1 MVMDKISV
9 LKMIY
14 EKESD
19 HDKTDGSNISLDEL
33 IRGDRKLRKLIGDLQ
48 SEQLVQYTNSKLSL
62 TNMGKYLAKIL

>member
-1 MVMDKISV
+1 MEMDKISV

-19 HDKTDGSNISLDEL
+19 HDKTNSSNMSLDDL
-33 IRGDRKLRKLIGDLQ
+33 IRGDHKLRKLIGDLQ

-62 TNMGKYLAKIL
+62 TNMGKYLARIL